1 MEKLLGGDNKTV
13 LFSLLF
19 IVMEILKCDEEDTLV
34 RLAKE
39 EYGNRVLRKTLEIA
53 KIHRND
59 LFDHLVEKLE
69 PFLDRL
75 RGWSLRN
82 NITAIIDPE
91 IDTVKDRIVSEENA

>member
-1 MEKLLGGDNKTV
+1 M

-19 IVMEILKCDEEDTLV
+19 IIIEIIKCDGEDTLV